1 MKDIMD
7 IYEESK
13 FPALLEILFFFII
26 VIELTLA
33 CWITFMAPLHIN
45 KMPYLRIVYMIL
57 VPVTYIFPL
66 LDLVV
71 IKKAKK
77 HLLLINNIYLC
88 SSFFYISFFFVNE
101 IQYRLTEIA
110 DKTDSLKV
118 SDIMYSGIFS
128 ILFTL
133 MFSVVWIVLINVSKK
148 IKYHINDK

>member
-7 IYEESK
+7 IYEDSK

-33 CWITFMAPLHIN
+33 CWITFMAPLHIS

-66 LDLVV
+66 LDLIV

-77 HLLLINNIYLC
+77 HLLLINNIYLG
-88 SSFFYISFFFVNE
+88 SRFFYISFFFLNE
-101 IQYRLTEIA
+101 TQYRLSEIT

-118 SDIMYSGIFS
+118 SDIMYSGIFC
-128 ILFTL
+128 LVFTL
-133 MFSVVWIVLINVSKK
+133 IFSAVWIILINVSKQ
-148 IKYHINDK
+148 IKYYINDK